1 MTTDKFNGMRPL
13 HCKKPQEELE
23 ISDFVK
29 VMRPSINGRVCYARI
44 PIRRKT
50 PERILC
56 DSPIQDADDL
66 ERRIR
71 AMVSWYHD
79 CMSEYNISLNFEMQ
93 ALTDEEMDE
102 LVAQTADDEHT
113 YLYDVERK

>member
-23 ISDFVK
+23 LSDFIK
-29 VMRPSINGRVCYARI
+29 VIRPTVNGRVCYARI

-56 DSPIQDADDL
+56 DSPIKDDEDL
-66 ERRIR
+66 ERRIK
-71 AMVSWYHD
+71 AMVKWYRE
-79 CMSEYNISLNFEMQ
+79 CMPEYNISLSFEAV
-93 ALTDEEMDE
+93 ALTDEEMDA
-102 LVAQTADDEHT
+102 LVEETAGDEHT
-113 YLYDVERK
+113 YLYEVERK